1 MLLDTPVPKGQSH
14 NEEWSCLSCWY
25 PRLGNSVPEEEP
37 GSSTSTWFDSHPTWE
52 CLCWKPGPG
61 APKGIPDSGWRP
73 KEALQSLLFPV
84 GLEMKS
90 HPFLFRFNPSQY
102 IKNKFLHS
110 IRREKANSHGG
121 LPWWYRG
128 RIGTHLPMQGTQV
141 RSLIWKDSTGRGVPQ
156 LLSPSSRALEPQLL
170 KSLSLA
176 SVLPN
181 RGSHCKRSPSTAIN
195 SSPRSP

>member
-1 MLLDTPVPKGQSH
+1 MILPKLLVPQVGK
-14 NEEWSCLSCWY
+14 LSSRGRA
-25 PRLGNSVPEEEP
+25 RLLNQHLVRFPPNLGMF
-37 GSSTSTWFDSHPTWE
+37 T
-52 CLCWKPGPG
+52 LKPGPG

-110 IRREKANSHGG
+110 IRREKANSYGR

-128 RIGTHLPMQGTQV
+128 RIGIHLPMQGTQF
-141 RSLIWKDSTGRGVPQ
+141 RSLIWKDSTGHGEPQ

-170 KSLSLA
+170 KSVSLA

-181 RGSHCKRSPSTAIN
+181 RGSHCKEKPKHCNQKQPPLTVTRQSLQQ
-195 SSPRSP
+195 